1 MTPHQSAEFALPLH
15 TGAGPAPASLGIAL
29 PRRPLRRRKP
39 AAGLAALSFTAP
51 AAAISLAA
59 LALSAPGSAA
69 KPRPGFEATLP
80 VAAPVATVR
89 PATGAIFDASMG
101 YASLVQGSLARRVG
115 DPLTI
120 LLVENTSTAK
130 SAGSKTGRSGGFS
143 LTPPSAGPLSFL
155 DPNALNASGQS
166 SFKGDGTATQT
177 SSFSGTVGVTI
188 AEVRPNGTA
197 LVKGEKRLLLS
208 QGQEW
213 IQFSGIVRLADID
226 AQNTLRS
233 SQVADAH
240 MEYAGNGA
248 IQRAG
253 REGWLSRFF
262 NMISPF

>member
-1 MTPHQSAEFALPLH
+1 MTTSPSAQLVLPRCAS
-15 TGAGPAPASLGIAL
+15 AGPAPASLGITL

-39 AAGLAALSFTAP
+39 AARLAALSFNAP
-51 AAAISLAA
+51 VAAISLAA
-59 LALSAPGSAA
+59 FALSAPGQAA
-69 KPRPGFEATLP
+69 RPRPGFEASLP
-80 VAAPVATVR
+80 APALPATVR
-89 PATGAIFDASMG
+89 PATGAIFDVSLG
-101 YASLVQGSLARRVG
+101 YASLVQGTLARHVG

-120 LLVENTSTAK
+120 LLIENTTTAK
-130 SAGSKTGRSGGFS
+130 SAGSKTGRNGGFS
-143 LTPPSAGPLSFL
+143 LTPPTAGPLSFL
-155 DPNALNASGQS
+155 NPDALKASGQS

-208 QGQEW
+208 QGQDW

-226 AQNTLRS
+226 AQNTIRS
-233 SQVADAH
+233 SQVADAR

-253 REGWLSRFF
+253 REGWLSRLF

>member
-1 MTPHQSAEFALPLH
+1 MTPHDLALPR
-15 TGAGPAPASLGIAL
+15 AASASPAPASLGIVL
-29 PRRPLRRRKP
+29 PRRPLRRRCP
-39 AAGLAALSFTAP
+39 APRLAELSFRAP
-51 AAAISLAA
+51 ALARGAAA
-59 LALSAPGSAA
+59 LAFSAAGHAA

-80 VAAPVATVR
+80 AAIAPATVR
-89 PATGAIFDASMG
+89 PATGAIFDATLG
-101 YASLVQGSLARRVG
+101 YAGLVQGTLARRVG

-120 LLVENTSTAK
+120 LLEENTTTSK
-130 SAGSKTGRSGGFS
+130 SAGSKTSRNGGFS

-155 DPNALNASGQS
+155 NPDALKASGQS

-213 IQFSGIVRLADID
+213 IQFSGIVRLSDID
-226 AQNTLRS
+226 AQNTVRS
-233 SQVADAH
+233 SQVADAR

-248 IQRAG
+248 ISRAG

-262 NMISPF
+262 NMITPF

>member
-1 MTPHQSAEFALPLH
+1 MTDHQSSHLTLPR
-15 TGAGPAPASLGIAL
+15 TATAGPAPASLAIVL

-39 AAGLAALSFTAP
+39 GVRLARLSFTAP
-51 AAAISLAA
+51 AAALSLAA
-59 LALSAPGSAA
+59 FALSAPGNAA
-69 KPRPGFEATLP
+69 KPRAGFEAILP
-80 VAAPVATVR
+80 MTTAPATVR
-89 PATGAIFDASMG
+89 PATGAIFDATMG
-101 YASLVQGSLARRVG
+101 YASLVQGTLARRVG

-120 LLVENTSTAK
+120 LLEENTTTGK
-130 SAGSKTGRSGGFS
+130 SAGSKTSRNGGFS

-155 DPNALNASGQS
+155 NPDALKASGQS

-213 IQFSGIVRLADID
+213 IQFSGIVRLSDID
-226 AQNTLRS
+226 VQNTVRS
-233 SQVADAH
+233 SQVADAR